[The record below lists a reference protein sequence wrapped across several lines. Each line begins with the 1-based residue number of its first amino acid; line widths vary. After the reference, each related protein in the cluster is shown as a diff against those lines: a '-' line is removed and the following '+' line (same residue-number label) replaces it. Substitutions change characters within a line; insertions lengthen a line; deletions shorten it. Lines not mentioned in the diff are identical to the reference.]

1 MNPLVELVFPV
12 QGTKLHADH
21 NHRLLGALSEKIPT
35 LHDLKGL
42 AINTISGIPDKQGSI
57 ALTPQSRFYLR
68 LPVDAITLVYP
79 LVGQLLTIGEYQITL
94 GSPRLQTIQAHESL
108 KSRLVTIKG
117 HTEPDSF
124 LQAANRQ
131 LQGMEIQANIGILAN
146 EQGDPKRLTLK
157 INKSSEKRSY
167 TIVGFAVVVSDLKD
181 EDSIKLQINGL
192 GGKRRLGCG
201 VFYSNLPQQKPYY
214 RTKYDTAQVTS

>member
-12 QGTKLHADH
+12 KGTKLHADH
-21 NHRLLGALSEKIPT
+21 NHRLLGSLCEKIPT

-42 AINTISGIPDKQGSI
+42 AINTISGIPDKQGTVT
-57 ALTPQSRFYLR
+57 LTPQSRFYLR
-68 LPVDAITLVYP
+68 LPVDAIPLVYP
-79 LVGQLLTIGEYQITL
+79 LVGQVLTIGEYQITL
-94 GSPRLQTIQAHESL
+94 GSPKLQTIQAHESL

-117 HTEPDSF
+117 YTEPDSF

-131 LQGMEIQANIGILAN
+131 LQGMEIHANIGILAN

-167 TIVGFAVVVSDLKD
+167 SIVGFTVVISDLKD

-201 VFYSNLPQQKPYY
+201 VFYSNVPKQKTYY
-214 RTKYDTAQVTS
+214 HTKYDTVQLTS